1 MLGVLDATIYITLS
15 LGFGLRFLISSK
27 KIMLREYFV
36 YTTIA
41 ILGFLVIPI
50 TSLVEGVFVT
60 ANIITQKVLPIIGLT
75 VFGFFQFAAWPSLL
89 TLTNQYI
96 DLKKDGAAMGFWT
109 SNANIGNI
117 LGFALT
123 GLIIDVL
130 QLGWEIAMIL
140 VALLQF
146 FIAF

>member
-1 MLGVLDATIYITLS
+1 
-15 LGFGLRFLISSK
+15 
-27 KIMLREYFV
+27 MLREYFV

-123 GLIIDVL
+123 GLIIDVM